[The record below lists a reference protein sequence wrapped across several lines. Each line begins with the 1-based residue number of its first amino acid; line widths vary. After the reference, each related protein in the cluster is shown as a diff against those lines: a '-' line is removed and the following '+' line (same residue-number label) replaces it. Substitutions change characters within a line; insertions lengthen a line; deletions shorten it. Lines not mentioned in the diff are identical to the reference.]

1 MKHRR
6 LVTLS
11 CFAWLAVTSVVSAAP
26 PTVIQVDV
34 DLEKLDR
41 ESDLKFSE
49 SEPLGLAVTLDGGRY
64 WQQIGCKVGDLIQR
78 MDGDPTSTSQSGFS
92 EGVHSVELLRDGKPV
107 LLRVV
112 VHGPQLRTVHLTAS
126 DAADVV
132 TRIDRSGAGAIAIPL
147 KHAQGV
153 RMIESR
159 LDSGLELRP
168 GDIVLAVG
176 ERAMATEAELI
187 DAMKNIAAGHTNVTL
202 RREGRTLTVTG
213 EREPDVP

>member
-1 MKHRR
+1 MQHRR

-11 CFAWLAVTSVVSAAP
+11 CFAWLALTQQVASAAP

-49 SEPLGLAVTLDGGRY
+49 SEPIGLAVTVDGGRY
-64 WQQIGCKVGDLIQR
+64 WQQIGCKTGD
-78 MDGDPTSTSQSGFS
+78 
-92 EGVHSVELLRDGKPV
+92 LLRDGKPV

-132 TRIDRSGAGAIAIPL
+132 ERVNRAGAGEIAIPL

-153 RMIESR
+153 RVIESR

-176 ERAMATEAELI
+176 EQAIASEADLV

-202 RREGRTLTVTG
+202 RRDGRRLTVTW

>member
-1 MKHRR
+1 M
-6 LVTLS
+6 
-11 CFAWLAVTSVVSAAP
+11 SAAP
-26 PTVIQVDV
+26 PTVLQVDV

-49 SEPLGLAVTLDGGRY
+49 TEPIGLAVTMDGGRY

-112 VHGPQLRTVHLTAS
+112 VHGPVLRTVHLTAS

-153 RMIESR
+153 RVIESG

-168 GDIVLAVG
+168 GDIVVAIG
-176 ERAMATEAELI
+176 DRAIASEADLI
-187 DAMKNIAAGHTNVTL
+187 EAMKNISAGHTNVTL
-202 RREGRTLTVTG
+202 HRDGRTLTVTW